1 MTKGDQAVESE
12 VVHRLKNYLSV
23 VLGFSDLLLQDVP
36 DRDPRHADLMALRQ
50 AAQDAM
56 SLTVQ
61 LGQDPNRRG

>member
-1 MTKGDQAVESE
+1 MTKRDEVVESE

-36 DRDPRHADLMALRQ
+36 DDDPRHADLMALRQ

-56 SLTVQ
+56 SVTAQ
-61 LGQDPNRRG
+61 LGQNSHLLG